1 MTQNESDARRHESRK
16 RHKERKK
23 REIEEMRNMRKD
35 EFSSSPRSGNVSP
48 RILLNKDFRR

>member
-35 EFSSSPRSGNVSP
+35 ESSSSPKVGNVSP